1 MSITLALQTALS
13 GIQAQQSALQVA
25 ANNIANVNTI
35 GYTRKVADFQSRT
48 LVNEGAGVEIG
59 NISRKVDEFL
69 ISQLRDQE
77 SVVGA
82 LSVRDRFLS
91 IVQGFFGPPN
101 SSATLTGGISEFNTA
116 LETLAVSPESASS
129 RFNAVNEARTLTAQ
143 FRSLSDLVQD
153 LRLDAELDIDQA
165 VGRVDTKLKEIADLN
180 LKIAR
185 AAAQNEPTGDLRDQR
200 DRALAAV
207 AEEMDIQVVET
218 SDSQVVIFTG
228 KGRTLLTLAV
238 PQDITHNAVAQMSP
252 SIYYTDPSDPG
263 YPGVVI
269 GIFVG
274 PEAVDGRNDITNDII
289 RGRLKGLIEL
299 RDETLPNLQKEIDTL
314 GNTLMTQFNALHN
327 KGTAQP
333 PPNSH
338 TGIHSFTSTDVFSA
352 TGSVRVA
359 LLNQSDGTVVS
370 STDLA
375 LGALT
380 TVDAARLAID
390 GITGVTATL
399 DTNGKLVVSADSASQ
414 GIAINELTSA
424 ATVIGSETR
433 GFSHYFGLNDF
444 FVAPT
449 DVTQYDDF
457 LSAKQASSTSQLG
470 ITGTLTFAGAFGSTT
485 VGYATSD
492 TLLEG
497 LAANINA
504 DATLIA
510 ANTTA
515 TVFSDGGSRRLR
527 ISDAEGNNTL
537 ITDSGTFLT
546 SFQLTPEETS
556 VARVLDV
563 NAAIVNNPDLIAR
576 GTLSSGT
583 LVAGDDGITVGDA
596 TNANTLA
603 GLFSNDQNFRSSGSI
618 AATTTTFTRF
628 ASQVLSL
635 QASLAS
641 NARNDFAFQEEF
653 QLTLNSRAS
662 AQSGV
667 NIDEELANLVLL
679 EQAFSASAR
688 VAQVAAD
695 LLQVL
700 LDEVR

>member
-13 GIQAQQSALQVA
+13 GIQAQQSALQVT
-25 ANNIANVNTI
+25 ANNIANVNTV
-35 GYTRKVADFQSRT
+35 GYTRKVVDFQSRT
-48 LVNEGAGVEIG
+48 LVNEGAGVEVG
-59 NISRKVDEFL
+59 TISRKVDEFL

-77 SVVGA
+77 SVVGE

-101 SSATLTGGISEFNTA
+101 SATTLTGGISEFNTA
-116 LETLAVSPESASS
+116 LETLAVSPETASS
-129 RFNAVNEARTLTAQ
+129 RFNAVNEARTLAAQ
-143 FRSLSDLVQD
+143 FQSLSDLVQE

-165 VGRVDTKLKEIADLN
+165 VVRVDTKLKEVADLN

-200 DRALAAV
+200 DRALAAI
-207 AEEMDIQVVET
+207 AEEMDIQAIET
-218 SDSQVVIFTG
+218 ADSQVVIFTG

-252 SIYYTDPSDPG
+252 SIYYTDPSDPD
-263 YPGVVI
+263 YPGVVT

-274 PEAVDGRNDITNDII
+274 PPAVDGRNDITNDII
-289 RGRLKGLIEL
+289 NGRLKGLIEL

-314 GNTLMTQFNALHN
+314 GNTLMNNFNALHN

-333 PPNSH
+333 PPNSL
-338 TGIHSFTSTDVFSA
+338 TGTHSFTSTDVLSA
-352 TGSVRVA
+352 TGNVRVA

-370 STDLA
+370 STDIA
-375 LGALT
+375 LGGFT
-380 TVDAARLAID
+380 TVNDAVSAID
-390 GITGVTATL
+390 GITGISASL

-457 LSAKQASSTSQLG
+457 LSAKQASSSSQLG

-492 TLLEG
+492 SLEG

-504 DATLIA
+504 NATLTA

-537 ITDSGTFLT
+537 ITDTGSFLS
-546 SFQLTPEETS
+546 SFQLAPEETS
-556 VARVLDV
+556 VARVLAV
-563 NAAIVNNPDLIAR
+563 NSAIVNNPDLIAR
-576 GTLSSGT
+576 GTLSSGA

-603 GLFSNDQNFRSSGSI
+603 GLFSDDQSFRSTGGI

-641 NARNDFAFQEEF
+641 NAKTDFAFQEEF

-667 NIDEELANLVLL
+667 NIDEELSNLVLL
-679 EQAFSASAR
+679 EQAFSAAAR